1 MKKLLILGG
10 SGFVGSSIV
19 DYGVDKKLIKN
30 KIDEIYSLSRSNKT
44 KQKRYKHIKITYINK
59 DILNVKKIPQIDYII
74 YCLKNKNIKVSN
86 DYFNQFLRLLKPLK
100 NKPNILFTSSGAVY
114 GKNTIKK
121 KDTENK
127 RIIIES
133 IYDLDGYKKEYAK
146 EKIFLEKKFKELCK
160 KNYKVSIARCY
171 TFIGKNIT
179 QYNFA
184 ISDLINDA
192 NNMTRI
198 KLKSKINVYRSY
210 MHSDDMSNWLITIVK
225 NSNTKCPI
233 YNVGSNKIV
242 NLKNLTKKIGIIANK
257 KISLNENKNE
267 KFDYYVP
274 SITKAYKELNLKIS
288 INLNDALN
296 SIIKRSN
303 DKN

>member
-59 DILNVKKIPQIDYII
+59 DILNVKKIPQVDYII

-100 NKPNILFTSSGAVY
+100 KKPNILFTSSGAVY

-121 KDTENK
+121 KDIENK
-127 RIIIES
+127 KIIIES
-133 IYDLDGYKKEYAK
+133 INDLDGYKKKYTK

-179 QYNFA
+179 RYNFA

-210 MHSDDMSNWLITIVK
+210 MHSYDMSNWLIKIVK

-257 KISLNENKNE
+257 KISLNENKNG

>member
-1 MKKLLILGG
+1 MRKLLILGG
-10 SGFVGSSIV
+10 SGFIGSSIV
-19 DYGVDKKLIKN
+19 DYGINKKLIKN
-30 KIDEIYSLSRSNKT
+30 KINKIYILSRSGKSKQNNK
-44 KQKRYKHIKITYINK
+44 KHINISYINK
-59 DILNVKKIPQIDYII
+59 NMLNVKKLPKVDYII
-74 YCLKNKNIKVSN
+74 YCLKNKDIKISN
-86 DYFNQFLRLLKPLK
+86 SYFNKFLNLLKTVK

-114 GKNTIKK
+114 GKNTNKK
-121 KDTENK
+121 KDLESK
-127 RIIIES
+127 KIEVDS
-133 IYDLDGYKKEYAK
+133 INNFIGYKKKYAK

-179 QYNFA
+179 RYNFA

-198 KLKSKINVYRSY
+198 KLKSKNNVYRSY
-210 MHSDDMSNWLITIVK
+210 MHSYDMSNWLIKIVK

-257 KISLNENKNE
+257 KISLNENKNG